1 MNIGEAARA
10 AGVSAKM
17 IRHYE
22 QIGLIPA
29 AARTDAGYRQYGAR
43 DVAVLRFV
51 RQARALGFS
60 MEQIGELI
68 GLWSDGERASRHVKD
83 LAQGHLDELDRKLRE
98 LAEMRTALQALVE
111 RCAGDERAHCAIL
124 ETLSAGSPAP
134 LSTPGAPVR
143 PAARA
148 RHADHGPEVAPS
160 AAAGLMAWTIGARSE
175 ADGGTH

>member
-29 AARTDAGYRQYGAR
+29 ADRTDAGYRQYGAR

-60 MEQIGELI
+60 MQQVAELI
-68 GLWSDGERASRHVKD
+68 GLWSDGGRESRQVKQVAQAHLAD
-83 LAQGHLDELDRKLRE
+83 LGRKLQE
-98 LAEMRTALQALVE
+98 LGEMKAALEALVA
-111 RCAGDERAHCAIL
+111 RCHGDDHADCAIL
-124 ETLSAGSPAP
+124 DSLSAGSVPPPA
-134 LSTPGAPVR
+134 STAPARR
-143 PAARA
+143 PRG
-148 RHADHGPEVAPS
+148 GPATAAPS
-160 AAAGLMAWTIGARSE
+160 APAVAGLMAWTQGLRN
-175 ADGGTH
+175 GGESGQH